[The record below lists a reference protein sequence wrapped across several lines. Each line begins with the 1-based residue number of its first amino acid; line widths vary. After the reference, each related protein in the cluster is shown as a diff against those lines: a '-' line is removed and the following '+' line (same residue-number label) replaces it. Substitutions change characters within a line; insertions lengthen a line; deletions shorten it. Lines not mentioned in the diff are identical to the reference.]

1 MDRSTRNMTRR
12 SGSHL
17 GLIVIGAAV
26 VAIAICATLAA
37 PATAAQKT
45 FASPEEAVKALLDA
59 ARDSDREVLLAI
71 LGPSGKDLLSSGDPI
86 ADREGLLRF
95 VQEYDTSHRL
105 TMEGDRK
112 AILHVGSDDWT
123 SPIPIAKQGDVWRF
137 DTEAGK
143 QEILNRRIGR
153 NELAAI
159 QVCRAM
165 VDAQLEYATRDRMGD
180 GVLQYA
186 QRFVS
191 TAGKHDGLYWA
202 TREGEAPSPLGPLAA
217 RAVEEGY
224 GRKKASGAPAP
235 YHGYFYRI
243 LKSQGKDAPG
253 GALDYVADGRMIGG
267 FAILAYPAKYGN
279 SGVMSF
285 MVNQDGVVYQK
296 NLGPG
301 TEETAL
307 AMRQYNPD
315 STWKK
320 VE

>member
-1 MDRSTRNMTRR
+1 MTRR

-17 GLIVIGAAV
+17 GLIVIRAAV

-112 AILHVGSDDWT
+112 AILHVGNDDWT

>member
-1 MDRSTRNMTRR
+1 MDQVAAYTIRR
-12 SGSHL
+12 AISHL
-17 GLIVIGAAV
+17 GLLVIAAV
-26 VAIAICATLAA
+26 VMAVAACASSASAA
-37 PATAAQKT
+37 PVAQKT
-45 FASPEEAVKALLDA
+45 FASPEDAVKALVDA
-59 ARDSDREVLLAI
+59 ARNSDIKALLAL
-71 LGPSGKDLLSSGDPI
+71 LGPAGKDLLFSGDPI
-86 ADREGLLRF
+86 ADRELLLGF
-95 VQEYDTSHRL
+95 VQEYDTAHRL
-105 TMEGDRK
+105 TTEGDRK
-112 AILHVGSDDWT
+112 VILHAGSDDWVM
-123 SPIPIAKQGDVWRF
+123 PIPIVKQGDVWRF
-137 DTEAGK
+137 DTEAGR
-143 QEILNRRIGR
+143 QEVLNRRIGR

-186 QRFVS
+186 QKFVS
-191 TAGKHDGLYWA
+191 TPGKHDGLFWA
-202 TREGEAPSPLGPLAA
+202 TKEGEEPSPLGPLAA
-217 RAVEEGY
+217 RAAEQGY
-224 GRKKASGAPAP
+224 TRKGARGKPTP

-279 SGVMSF
+279 SGVMTF

-296 NLGPG
+296 NLGPK
-301 TEETAL
+301 TEEIAL

-320 VE
+320 AD